1 MTPPS
6 TTVAGAP
13 EGGPTFALVAGV
25 PSAAVF
31 DLRHEVFVGEQG
43 VPADLE
49 RDALDASADH
59 AVLACAGGL
68 VLATARLITPEGGQE
83 PDVGRGRYGVIGRV
97 AVRRPYRGRG
107 LGLFVTEA
115 LERLAAERGLTAIE
129 LHAQQQVEEF
139 YRRAGYRPRSARFG
153 PVRDIEAGIDH
164 IWMRRDLEPE
174 PSLDPGRNPPHAG
187 DPAASAARPARSAVP
202 SAERFSDAGVG
213 ELWVGGA
220 SPDALRVVARLGYA
234 RTGRERE
241 PCERSG
247 APELEHR
254 RGTVAA
260 VPAVPGPVVP

>member
-1 MTPPS
+1 M
-6 TTVAGAP
+6 
-13 EGGPTFALVAGV
+13 
-25 PSAAVF
+25 F

-59 AVLACAGGL
+59 AVLVGAGGL

-107 LGLFVTEA
+107 LGLFVTEV

-174 PSLDPGRNPPHAG
+174 PSLAPGRNPPHAG
-187 DPAASAARPARSAVP
+187 DPAARSARSAVP
-202 SAERFSDAGVG
+202 SAERFSEAGVG